1 MENEVPTR
9 GRPLTADGR
18 RKLVSARVSEAQFA
32 AIEAAR
38 GGMPRSEW
46 VEAAIN
52 AYLSP
57 VVREL
62 FGALDAPPIPVYG
75 NTGDAGHAGTDAD
88 SVYGND
94 EPERPPCRHPAD
106 QVDPDAGVCHGCGAD
121 VW

>member
-1 MENEVPTR
+1 M
-9 GRPLTADGR
+9 
-18 RKLVSARVSEAQFA
+18 SARVNERQFA

-38 GGMPRSEW
+38 GGKPRSEW

-57 VVREL
+57 VIREL
-62 FGALDAPPIPVYG
+62 ADGPAASPVPVYG
-75 NTGDAGHAGTDAD
+75 YAEESGRAE

-94 EPERPPCRHPAD
+94 EPGREPPCRHPAD
-106 QVDPDAGVCHGCGAD
+106 QVDPDAGLCHACGAD